1 MAQTL
6 AESFLADLDELSDDE
21 GQPGSDAEAMQEDDG
36 GDGLDKQQQHGL
48 ASSRASGSSRTWAD
62 AEAAGFGLGLGQ
74 GYSGCD
80 AQLDDLDTLNYDD
93 LAAVAKLTADP
104 HYVDVMADDPTYKLL
119 VECNKLAVDID
130 NEIAIV
136 QHPIDYARVVRRIGN
151 EMDLTQTA
159 LRLTG
164 VSRRVFAGY
173 AIEGVAS
180 QVDLEDLLPAAS
192 VMVVTVT
199 ATTTAGKALGDELLA
214 RVEAGCDMALQL
226 DEDKQQIIK
235 FVESR
240 MHQIAPNLSAAI
252 GSEVAA
258 RLMGVAGGLLS
269 LSKMPACNV
278 QVLGSKRKTLA
289 GYSSA
294 NVNSHHGFIYG
305 CSLVQ
310 QAPPALRLKAARL
323 AASKCTLLAR
333 VDAYGQDP
341 SGETGQ
347 KFRGDMA
354 AKLEKWQ
361 EPPPAKTSK
370 PLPAPDAEI
379 KKRRGGRRLRKMKE
393 RYGLTDMEE
402 SYGLT
407 DVSGGAGAMRKAAN
421 RMNFDFNV
429 AEDEYID
436 GDEVVGLGTINKEGS
451 GRLRLVASQQKVRL
465 NAKQEK
471 KYRARLAPG
480 AATSG
485 LSSTLAFTPV
495 QGFELATPS
504 SVLTEGDKGRAG
516 NESYFS
522 EFGGFR
528 SLHKAK

>member
-21 GQPGSDAEAMQEDDG
+21 GPAGSDGDAMQEDG
-36 GDGLDKQQQHGL
+36 EGDGLDK
-48 ASSRASGSSRTWAD
+48 
-62 AEAAGFGLGLGQ
+62 
-74 GYSGCD
+74 
-80 AQLDDLDTLNYDD
+80 LDDLDNLNYDD
-93 LAAVAKLTADP
+93 LAAIAKLTADP
-104 HYVDVMADDPTYKLL
+104 HYLDVMTRVRAALEGASNEQRTSALLEDDPTYKLL

-136 QHPIDYARVVRRIGN
+136 HNFLRDKYRLKFPELESLVQHPIDYARVVQRIGN
-151 EMDLTQTA
+151 EMDLT
-159 LRLTG
+159 
-164 VSRRVFAGY
+164 
-173 AIEGVAS
+173 

-199 ATTTAGKALGDELLA
+199 ATTTAGKALSDELLA
-214 RVEAGCDMALQL
+214 KVQAGCDMALQL
-226 DEDKQQIIK
+226 DGDKQQIIK

-258 RLMGVAGGLLS
+258 RLMGVAGGLMS

-294 NVNSHHGFIYG
+294 NINTHHGFIYG

-310 QAPPALRLKAARL
+310 TTPPGLRLKAARL
-323 AASKCTLLAR
+323 AASKCSLLAR

-341 SGETGQ
+341 SGETGK
-347 KFRGDMA
+347 KFRDDMA
-354 AKLEKWQ
+354 AKITKWQ

-393 RYGLTDMEE
+393 RYGLTDM
-402 SYGLT
+402 
-407 DVSGGAGAMRKAAN
+407 RKAAN

-436 GDEVVGLGTINKEGS
+436 GDEVVGLGSINKEGS

-504 SVLTEGDKGRAG
+504 SVLTEGEQGRGG